1 MEFTALHHHGERP
14 GRRRLTTSNPT
25 GTLHNTLMI
34 PPATA
39 PTKPSPIFS
48 VQGLSKSYGSAR
60 VVNNLSFNIAPGECV
75 GVIGPNGAGKTTT
88 IRMCLGLTA
97 PDAGSISFHPPGGAG
112 AALQMPK
119 DALAIK
125 EKLGIVSQFDSLD
138 PDFSCVENLL
148 VFGRY
153 FGLTD
158 AVIRERIPRLL
169 EFAAL
174 TSKADAKLGELSGG
188 MKRRLSL
195 ARALVNDP
203 QLLLLDEPTT
213 GLDPQARHLMWERL
227 QRLVQQGKS
236 ILLTTH
242 FMDEAERLC
251 NRLLVLDH
259 GKKMTEGTPRQLIA
273 DNLEPDVVEV
283 YGAGALALV
292 ESPLKALAARVEVS
306 GETVFFYTQDSRRLL
321 DALTAYPQLRT
332 LHRPANLEDLFLKL
346 TGRQIR
352 EDA

>member
-1 MEFTALHHHGERP
+1 MTMDSLFEVAH
-14 GRRRLTTSNPT
+14 
-25 GTLHNTLMI
+25 
-34 PPATA
+34 
-39 PTKPSPIFS
+39 
-48 VQGLSKSYGSAR
+48 LSKRFGDNT
-60 VVNNLSFNIAPGECV
+60 VVDDLSFSIAPGECL

-97 PDAGSISFHPPGGAG
+97 PDSGTITALG
-112 AALQMPK
+112 LQMPR

-125 EKLGIVSQFDSLD
+125 AQLGVVTQLDTLD
-138 PDFSCVENLL
+138 PDFNCAENLL
-148 VFGRY
+148 VYGRY
-153 FGLTD
+153 FGMKD
-158 AVIRERIPRLL
+158 AAIQVRIPALL
-169 EFAAL
+169 EFASL
-174 TSKADAKLGELSGG
+174 TSKAKAKPGELSGG

-203 QLLLLDEPTT
+203 RLLLLDEPTT

-227 QRLVQQGKS
+227 QLLLQQGKS

-251 NRLLVLDH
+251 SRLLVLDH
-259 GKKMTEGTPRQLIA
+259 GKKIAEGAPRDLIA
-273 DNLEPDVVEV
+273 QYLEPDVVEV
-283 YGAGALALV
+283 FGVGALALAK
-292 ESPLKALAARVEVS
+292 SPLAALAARVEVS
-306 GETVFFYTQDSRRLL
+306 GETVFFYTHTATDLL
-321 DALTAYPQLRT
+321 NALGQYPALRT

>member
-1 MEFTALHHHGERP
+1 MNSASEI
-14 GRRRLTTSNPT
+14 PT
-25 GTLHNTLMI
+25 
-34 PPATA
+34 
-39 PTKPSPIFS
+39 SPIFS
-48 VQGLSKSYGSAR
+48 IQGLTKKYGDTT
-60 VVNNLSFNIAPGECV
+60 VVNNLSFDIKPGECL

-97 PDAGSISFHPPGGAG
+97 PDAGSVSFHQSGQCT
-112 AALQMPK
+112 LQMPQ

-125 EKLGIVSQFDSLD
+125 DQLGIVSQFDSLD
-138 PDFSCVENLL
+138 PDFSCAENLL

-153 FGLTD
+153 FGMQD
-158 AVIRERIPRLL
+158 AVIKERIPKLL

-174 TSKADAKLGELSGG
+174 TSKANAKLSELSGG

-259 GKKMTEGTPRQLIA
+259 GKKMTEGTPRQLIN

-283 YGAGALALV
+283 YGVGALALV
-292 ESPLKALAARVEVS
+292 DSPLRAMAARVEVS
-306 GETVFFYTQDSRRLL
+306 GETVFFYTQDSKRLL
-321 DALTAYPQLRT
+321 EALADYPQLRT

>member
-1 MEFTALHHHGERP
+1 MLDNRP
-14 GRRRLTTSNPT
+14 MHDATV
-25 GTLHNTLMI
+25 
-34 PPATA
+34 PPL
-39 PTKPSPIFS
+39 FS
-48 VQGLSKSYGSAR
+48 VQGLSKRYGDAT
-60 VVNNLSFNIAPGECV
+60 VVNNLSFDIAPGECL

-97 PDAGSISFHPPGGAG
+97 PDAGRIAFYPQQGQS
-112 AALQMPK
+112 ALYMPQ

-125 EKLGIVSQFDSLD
+125 DRLGIVSQFDSLD
-138 PDFSCVENLL
+138 PDFSCAENLL

-153 FGLTD
+153 FGMKDTL
-158 AVIRERIPRLL
+158 IRERIPKLL

-174 TSKADAKLGELSGG
+174 THKADAKLSELSGG

-259 GKKMTEGTPRQLIA
+259 GQKMTDGTPRQLIA

-292 ESPLKALAARVEVS
+292 GSPLKALAVRTEVS
-306 GETVFFYTQDSRRLL
+306 GETVFFYTQDSKRLL
-321 DALTAYPQLRT
+321 AALIDYPQLRT

>member
-1 MEFTALHHHGERP
+1 MVARWSTIAPMLDQTA
-14 GRRRLTTSNPT
+14 
-25 GTLHNTLMI
+25 
-34 PPATA
+34 
-39 PTKPSPIFS
+39 SPIFS
-48 VQGLSKSYGSAR
+48 VQGLTKRYGEAT
-60 VVNNLSFNIAPGECV
+60 VVNDLSFEIAPGECL

-97 PDAGSISFHPPGGAG
+97 PDAGQIAFHPQPGQPARY
-112 AALQMPK
+112 MPQ

-138 PDFSCVENLL
+138 PDFSCAENLL

-153 FGLTD
+153 FGMKE
-158 AVIRERIPRLL
+158 AVIKERIPKLL

-174 TSKADAKLGELSGG
+174 THKADAKLSELSGG

-283 YGAGALALV
+283 YGTGALALV
-292 ESPLKALAARVEVS
+292 DSPLKALAARTEVS
-306 GETVFFYTQDSRRLL
+306 GETVFFYTQDAKRLL
-321 DALTAYPQLRT
+321 AALTGYPQLRT

>member
-1 MEFTALHHHGERP
+1 MNLA
-14 GRRRLTTSNPT
+14 S
-25 GTLHNTLMI
+25 
-34 PPATA
+34 A
-39 PTKPSPIFS
+39 SPIFS
-48 VQGLSKSYGSAR
+48 IQGLTKKYGDTT
-60 VVNNLSFNIAPGECV
+60 VVNNLSFDIKPGECL

-97 PDAGSISFHPPGGAG
+97 PDAGSVSFHQPGQN
-112 AALQMPK
+112 ALQMPI

-125 EKLGIVSQFDSLD
+125 DKLGIVSQFDSLD
-138 PDFSCVENLL
+138 PDFSCAENLL

-153 FGLTD
+153 FGLKD
-158 AVIRERIPRLL
+158 EVIKERIPKLL

-174 TSKADAKLGELSGG
+174 TSKANSKLNELSGG

-259 GKKMTEGTPRQLIA
+259 GKKMTEGAPRQLIA

-283 YGAGALALV
+283 YGAGALGLMD
-292 ESPLKALAARVEVS
+292 SPLKSMAARVEVS
-306 GETVFFYTQDSRRLL
+306 GETVFFYTQNSRNLL
-321 DALTAYPQLRT
+321 DALASYPHLRT

>member
-1 MEFTALHHHGERP
+1 MTEPLFRCEHLIKR
-14 GRRRLTTSNPT
+14 
-25 GTLHNTLMI
+25 
-34 PPATA
+34 
-39 PTKPSPIFS
+39 
-48 VQGLSKSYGSAR
+48 YGPQT
-60 VVNNLSFNIAPGECV
+60 VVDDLSFAIAPGECL

-97 PDAGSISFHPPGGAG
+97 PDAGRVSAFGHE
-112 AALQMPK
+112 MPR

-125 EKLGIVSQFDSLD
+125 QRLGVVSQMDTLD
-138 PDFSCVENLL
+138 PDFSCAENLL
-148 VFGRY
+148 VYGRY
-153 FGLTD
+153 FGLKD
-158 AVIRERIPRLL
+158 EAIRARIPQLL
-169 EFAAL
+169 SFAAL
-174 TSKADAKLGELSGG
+174 THKADAKPGELSGG

-227 QRLVQQGKS
+227 QLLLQQGKS

-251 NRLLVLDH
+251 TRLLVLDH
-259 GKKMTEGTPRQLIA
+259 GRKIAEGRPRELIA
-273 DNLEPDVVEV
+273 QHLEPEVVEV
-283 YGAGALALV
+283 YGSGALALHTAA
-292 ESPLKALAARVEVS
+292 EHAALRARAARVEVS
-306 GETVFFYTQDSRRLL
+306 GETVFFYTQDAQPLL
-321 DALTAYPQLRT
+321 QALAPLHQLRT

-352 EDA
+352 EGA

>member
-1 MEFTALHHHGERP
+1 MSQPLFDVTD
-14 GRRRLTTSNPT
+14 
-25 GTLHNTLMI
+25 
-34 PPATA
+34 
-39 PTKPSPIFS
+39 
-48 VQGLSKSYGSAR
+48 LSKRYGGNS
-60 VVNNLSFNIAPGECV
+60 VVDQLSFSIAPGECL

-88 IRMCLGLTA
+88 IRMCLGLTN
-97 PDAGSISFHPPGGAG
+97 PDSGHIRYHPGGG
-112 AALQMPK
+112 ASALHMPQ

-125 EKLGIVSQFDSLD
+125 ERLGIVSQFDSLD
-138 PDFSCVENLL
+138 PDFSCAENLL

-153 FGLTD
+153 FGLKD
-158 AVIRERIPRLL
+158 ALIKERIPRLL

-174 TSKADAKLGELSGG
+174 THKANAKLSELSGG

-251 NRLLVLDH
+251 DRLLVLDH
-259 GKKMTEGTPRQLIA
+259 GKKMTEGTPRELIA
-273 DNLEPDVVEV
+273 QNLEPEVIEV

-292 ESPLKALAARVEVS
+292 DSPLKALAERIEVS
-306 GETVFFYTQDSRRLL
+306 GETLFFYTNDARRLL
-321 DALTAYPQLRT
+321 AALNDYPQLRT

-352 EDA
+352 EAA

>member
-1 MEFTALHHHGERP
+1 MTPPLFSAHGLHKR
-14 GRRRLTTSNPT
+14 
-25 GTLHNTLMI
+25 
-34 PPATA
+34 
-39 PTKPSPIFS
+39 
-48 VQGLSKSYGSAR
+48 YGNST
-60 VVNNLSFNIAPGECV
+60 VVHNLSFDIAPGECL
-75 GVIGPNGAGKTTT
+75 GIIGPNGAGKTTT
-88 IRMCLGLTA
+88 VRMCLGLTT
-97 PDAGSISFHPPGGAG
+97 PDAGEISYHGNAPMK
-112 AALQMPK
+112 ALSMPQ

-125 EKLGIVSQFDSLD
+125 EQLGIVSQFDSLD
-138 PDFSCVENLL
+138 PDFSCAENLL

-153 FGLTD
+153 FGIAD
-158 AVIRERIPRLL
+158 SVIKARIPKLL

-174 TSKADAKLGELSGG
+174 TAKADAKLSELSGG

-251 NRLLVLDH
+251 NRLIVLDH
-259 GKKMTEGTPRQLIA
+259 GKKMAEGAPRQLIA
-273 DNLEPDVVEV
+273 ETLEPDVVEV
-283 YGAGALALV
+283 YGAGALALMN
-292 ESPLKALAARVEVS
+292 SPLTALAARVEVS
-306 GETVFFYTQDSRRLL
+306 GETVFFYTQDSHALL
-321 DALTAYPQLRT
+321 AALSAHPQLRT

>member
-1 MEFTALHHHGERP
+1 MAETLFECRQLLKRYGD
-14 GRRRLTTSNPT
+14 TT
-25 GTLHNTLMI
+25 
-34 PPATA
+34 
-39 PTKPSPIFS
+39 
-48 VQGLSKSYGSAR
+48 
-60 VVNNLSFNIAPGECV
+60 VVDDLSFTIAPGECL

-97 PDAGSISFHPPGGAG
+97 PDAGQITAFGMD
-112 AALQMPK
+112 MPR

-125 EKLGIVSQFDSLD
+125 AQLGVVSQMDTLD
-138 PDFSCVENLL
+138 PDFSCAENLL
-148 VFGRY
+148 VYGRY
-153 FGLTD
+153 FGLP
-158 AVIRERIPRLL
+158 AAQARQRIPQLL

-174 TSKADAKLGELSGG
+174 SHKAQAKPGELSGG

-203 QLLLLDEPTT
+203 RLLMLDEPTT

-227 QRLVQQGKS
+227 QMLLQQGKS

-251 NRLLVLDH
+251 SRLLVLDH
-259 GKKMTEGTPRQLIA
+259 GRKIAEGRPRELIA
-273 DNLEPDVVEV
+273 QHLEPDVVEV
-283 YGAGALALV
+283 YGQGALALAQAG
-292 ESPLKALAARVEVS
+292 EHAALRALAARVEVS
-306 GETVFFYTQDSRRLL
+306 GETVFFYTAQAAPLL
-321 DALTAYPQLRT
+321 SALGTFHLLRT

-352 EDA
+352 EEG

>member
-1 MEFTALHHHGERP
+1 MTPALFECQHLVKR
-14 GRRRLTTSNPT
+14 
-25 GTLHNTLMI
+25 
-34 PPATA
+34 
-39 PTKPSPIFS
+39 
-48 VQGLSKSYGSAR
+48 YGGST
-60 VVNNLSFNIAPGECV
+60 VVDDLSFSIEPGECL

-97 PDAGSISFHPPGGAG
+97 PDAGTITAFG
-112 AALQMPK
+112 LDMPR

-125 EKLGIVSQFDSLD
+125 AQLGVVSQMDTLD
-138 PDFSCVENLL
+138 PDFDCAENLL
-148 VFGRY
+148 VYGRY
-153 FGLTD
+153 FGLP
-158 AVIRERIPRLL
+158 AAQVRARIPQLL

-174 TSKADAKLGELSGG
+174 AHKAQAKPGELSGG

-203 QLLLLDEPTT
+203 RLLMLDEPTT

-227 QRLVQQGKS
+227 QLLLQQGKS

-251 NRLLVLDH
+251 SRLLVLDH
-259 GKKMTEGTPRQLIA
+259 GRKIAEGTPRALI
-273 DNLEPDVVEV
+273 NEHLEPDVVEV
-283 YGAGALALV
+283 YGTGALALMDA
-292 ESPLKALAARVEVS
+292 PLKALAARVEVS
-306 GETVFFYTQDSRRLL
+306 GETVFFYTVDAKPLL
-321 DALTAYPQLRT
+321 QALAAYPQLRT

>member
-1 MEFTALHHHGERP
+1 MNLA
-14 GRRRLTTSNPT
+14 S
-25 GTLHNTLMI
+25 
-34 PPATA
+34 A
-39 PTKPSPIFS
+39 SPIFS
-48 VQGLSKSYGSAR
+48 IQGLTKKYGETT
-60 VVNNLSFNIAPGECV
+60 VVNNLSFDIKPGECL

-97 PDAGSISFHPPGGAG
+97 PDSGSVSFLQPGQNT
-112 AALQMPK
+112 LQMPR

-125 EKLGIVSQFDSLD
+125 DRLGIVSQFDSLD
-138 PDFSCVENLL
+138 PDFSCAENLL

-153 FGLTD
+153 FGLKD
-158 AVIRERIPRLL
+158 AVIKDRIPKLL

-174 TSKADAKLGELSGG
+174 TSKADAKLSELSGG

-259 GKKMTEGTPRQLIA
+259 GKKMTEGAPRQLIA

-283 YGAGALALV
+283 YGTGALALV
-292 ESPLKALAARVEVS
+292 DSPLKSLAARVEVS
-306 GETVFFYTQDSRRLL
+306 GETVFFYTQDSKQLL
-321 DALTAYPQLRT
+321 EALTSYPQLRT